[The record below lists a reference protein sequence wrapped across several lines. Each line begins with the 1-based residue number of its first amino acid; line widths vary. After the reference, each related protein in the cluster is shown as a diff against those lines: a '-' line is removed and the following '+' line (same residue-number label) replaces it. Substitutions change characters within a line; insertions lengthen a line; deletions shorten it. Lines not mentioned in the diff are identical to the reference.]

1 MRKDMQ
7 PSMDNQKLLDKIE
20 MKRAELVAIVSK
32 NGLSSQ
38 TTIQYSQELD
48 DLLNNYHPVTLHNS
62 NFRARK

>member
-1 MRKDMQ
+1 MQ
-7 PSMDNQKLLDKIE
+7 PSMDNQELLDKIE
-20 MKRAELVAIVSK
+20 TKRAELVAIVSK

>member
-1 MRKDMQ
+1 MQ
-7 PSMDNQKLLDKIE
+7 PSMDNQELLDKIE
-20 MKRAELVAIVSK
+20 TKRAELVAIVSK

-62 NFRARK
+62 NFRGRK

>member
-1 MRKDMQ
+1 MQ
-7 PSMDNQKLLDKIE
+7 PSMDNQELLDKIE

>member
-1 MRKDMQ
+1 MQ
-7 PSMDNQKLLDKIE
+7 PSMDNQELLDKIE
-20 MKRAELVAIVSK
+20 TKRAELVAIVSK

-62 NFRARK
+62 NFRVRK

>member
-1 MRKDMQ
+1 MQ

>member
-7 PSMDNQKLLDKIE
+7 PSMDNQELLDKIE

-48 DLLNNYHPVTLHNS
+48 DLLNDYNPATLHNS

>member
-1 MRKDMQ
+1 MQ
-7 PSMDNQKLLDKIE
+7 PSMDNQELLDKIE
-20 MKRAELVAIVSK
+20 TKRAELVAIVSK

-62 NFRARK
+62 NFRASK